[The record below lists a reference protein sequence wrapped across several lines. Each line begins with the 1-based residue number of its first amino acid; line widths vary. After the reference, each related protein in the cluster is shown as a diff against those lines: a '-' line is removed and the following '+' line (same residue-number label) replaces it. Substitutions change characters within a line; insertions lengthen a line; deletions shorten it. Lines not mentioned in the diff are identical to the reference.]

1 MRSFLLL
8 LAILL
13 IVMGVIL
20 LAYLKFHNG
29 KVAFAPAGYKKAE
42 QELNRVLSQEISLSR
57 DTFQDQ
63 EKDLDASEEFS
74 SDFSY
79 KEEVSVSPM
88 EEKKLKMTELLNSFY
103 EAYSRED
110 RLKILEELMTPPQ
123 DSKEQ
128 EIFLLLK
135 NGSGSSQNLLLG
147 PLFSS
152 EATSFIPEVWQI
164 KDISQDFQKI
174 KLIVNEKSSK
184 ASFPNERERRIIL
197 VETADNNYKI
207 EAYLSPTLRD
217 YPKYSGFFTEEF
229 FH

>member
-1 MRSFLLL
+1 
-8 LAILL
+8 
-13 IVMGVIL
+13 MGVIL

-63 EKDLDASEEFS
+63 EKDLDAPEEFS